1 LISEPRTTAAG
12 SHESRFWT
20 ASRSR
25 SIALWLLKVL
35 ALVIYSLVVAE
46 LFIRLFDPQ
55 ALVPRY
61 VTGTPWGIRGN
72 IPNARYWHQTPEVKV
87 QYRINSQ
94 GMRADRDYPLQKPA
108 GTCRIALFGDSF
120 FVGYELDL
128 KDTFATQLEQQLRAE
143 GFNAEVLNFSVSGF
157 GTAEMLRQYEK
168 VGRTFDPDIVL
179 FEWHS
184 TDPDDNVRSSLY
196 RLQNGTLRT
205 YRNRYL
211 PGVPVQDFLM
221 KSSLYRVIADNSHLY
236 AFIRER
242 VAGSVKRLLVKLR
255 RVPRGTAGTAVA
267 DEAPPTDQLS
277 VQARWSSP
285 DIKLS
290 AALLTHAEDLVR
302 AEDRD
307 FYVVEIPARTSRT
320 QFRSTIT
327 VLPPDTLEH
336 LKIISPL
343 AAFADA
349 ARPDL
354 KLYYERGHGHL
365 TPTGVR
371 LLTAEGLR
379 AIEGSPQLARCSV
392 PAAAVAPERHG
403 SGKT

>member
-1 LISEPRTTAAG
+1 MISEPRTTAAG

-221 KSSLYRVIADNSHLY
+221 WCDTRISAQPVYYIFRRTMFSTVA
-236 AFIRER
+236 RE
-242 VAGSVKRLLVKLR
+242 V
-255 RVPRGTAGTAVA
+255 GT
-267 DEAPPTDQLS
+267 
-277 VQARWSSP
+277 SSP
-285 DIKLS
+285 
-290 AALLTHAEDLVR
+290 
-302 AEDRD
+302 
-307 FYVVEIPARTSRT
+307 IP
-320 QFRSTIT
+320 
-327 VLPPDTLEH
+327 
-336 LKIISPL
+336 
-343 AAFADA
+343 
-349 ARPDL
+349 
-354 KLYYERGHGHL
+354 
-365 TPTGVR
+365 
-371 LLTAEGLR
+371 
-379 AIEGSPQLARCSV
+379 
-392 PAAAVAPERHG
+392 
-403 SGKT
+403 